1 MRRKNQFRQRREG
14 KKRTWQ
20 IVNGKAHGRG
30 KKKEEVVDT
39 VVRKSASE
47 TKRGRKTLEEV
58 DDSVNR
64 IT

>member
-1 MRRKNQFRQRREG
+1 MANREWQSTRWRKR
-14 KKRTWQ
+14 KK
-20 IVNGKAHGRG
+20 GA
-30 KKKEEVVDT
+30 EVVDT